1 MPPKSKS
8 DNPAAKAEPIT
19 NPVPETAKV
28 PVVDVAAKLK
38 EIADKNAASR
48 VELEKYF
55 GEKRWAAILKQA
67 KVRNLTEENVTSL
80 CGNMRRSRTDWDMV
94 KGNDQAALILSANHL
109 LIAIGSAPSKADEAA
124 LETALKGSAA
134 A

>member
-19 NPVPETAKV
+19 SPVPETAKV

-38 EIADKNAASR
+38 AIAEKNAASR
-48 VELEKYF
+48 VELEKHF
-55 GEKRWAAILKQA
+55 GEQRWAAILKQA
-67 KVRNLTEENVTSL
+67 KERNLTDENITSL
-80 CGNMRRSRTDWDMV
+80 CGNMRRSRSEWEMV
-94 KGNDQAALILSANHL
+94 KGNDQAALILAANHFL
-109 LIAIGSAPSKADEAA
+109 VSIGSAPSKADEAA